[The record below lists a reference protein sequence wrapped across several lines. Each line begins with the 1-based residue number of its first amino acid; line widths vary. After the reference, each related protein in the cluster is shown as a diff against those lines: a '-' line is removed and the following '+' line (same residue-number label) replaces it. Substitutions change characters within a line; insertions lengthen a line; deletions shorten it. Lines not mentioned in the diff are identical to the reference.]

1 MVSDLRQAG
10 DFSQGDIFALERLP
24 VVCGIDGG
32 MPEIEYVDCPNGVM
46 LVNQTCDAIR
56 ADYLQ
61 VAPLVRLPESDASQ
75 SATGKRPRFVPV
87 HLDEGILFADLECM
101 GTVGRSC
108 LEGLGRVASRARSH
122 DGERQI
128 RDLVSRRF
136 GRFPFP
142 DDVVAWFKPLRDK
155 IAPKA
160 KRSGYQGTL
169 LREVTC
175 IRVEDEHNWENS
187 LVYTLSLSFLVS
199 PGTLPLVDDDEDFGC
214 VPSEVAE
221 RIEGTK
227 AAERPERIAELIVR
241 ATDYRLGAAA
251 VCELWQRLIDCWL
264 SQCDAAYGN
273 LGRPSRV
280 SGKGEVIPEDEY
292 TFDRYRR
299 SEQLDLDYLS
309 RSAGGESGD
318 A

>member
-1 MVSDLRQAG
+1 MSDLRQTSE
-10 DFSQGDIFALERLP
+10 FSQGDVFALERLP
-24 VVCGIDGG
+24 VVCGMDNGV
-32 MPEIEYVDCPNGVM
+32 PEVEYVDCPNGVM

-61 VAPLVRLPESDASQ
+61 VAPLVRLSESETSQ

-87 HLDEGILFADLECM
+87 RLGEGILFADLERM

-108 LEGLGRVASRARSH
+108 LEGLGRVASCARTH
-122 DGERQI
+122 DGERQV
-128 RDLVSRRF
+128 RDLISRRF

-142 DDVVAWFKPLRDK
+142 DDVVAWFRPLRDK

-169 LREVTC
+169 LQKVTC
-175 IRVEDEHNWENS
+175 IRVEDEHNWENR

-214 VPSEVAE
+214 IPSEVVE

-227 AAERPERIAELIVR
+227 VAERPERIAEFIVR
-241 ATDYRLGAAA
+241 SAEHRLSAAT
-251 VCELWQRLIDCWL
+251 VCELWQWLIDCWL

-273 LGRPSRV
+273 LGRSSRV
-280 SGKGEVIPEDEY
+280 SGRGRSSPRTSIPLTD
-292 TFDRYRR
+292 TADP
-299 SEQLDLDYLS
+299 SS
-309 RSAGGESGD
+309 STSTT
-318 A
+318 

>member
-1 MVSDLRQAG
+1 MPDPRQTSE
-10 DFSQGDIFALERLP
+10 FSQGDVFALRRLP
-24 VVCGIDGG
+24 VVGQVNDG
-32 MPEIEYVDCPNGVM
+32 MPEVEYVDCPNGVM
-46 LVNQTCDAIR
+46 LVNQTCDALR

-61 VAPLVRLPESDASQ
+61 VAPLVRLSEPDASQ

-87 HLDEGILFADLECM
+87 HLDGGTLFADLERM

-108 LEGLGRVASRARSH
+108 LEGLGSIATCSGSPG
-122 DGERQI
+122 GERQI

-142 DDVVAWFKPLRDK
+142 DDVVAWCKPLRDK

-160 KRSGYQGTL
+160 KRSGFQGAL

-175 IRVEDEHNWENS
+175 IRVEDEHNWENG

-199 PGTLPLVDDDEDFGC
+199 PGTLPLVDDDEEFGS
-214 VPSEVAE
+214 VPAEVTD
-221 RIEGTK
+221 RIERSK
-227 AAERPERIAELIVR
+227 AAERPERIAEFIVR
-241 ATDYRLGAAA
+241 AADYGLSAAS
-251 VCELWQRLIDCWL
+251 VCELWQWL
-264 SQCDAAYGN
+264 VDSWLRQCDVAYGN
-273 LGRPSRV
+273 LERSSRV

-309 RSAGGESGD
+309 RDSGGEG
-318 A
+318 

>member
-1 MVSDLRQAG
+1 MPDLRQTSE
-10 DFSQGDIFALERLP
+10 FSQGDVFALKRLP
-24 VVCGIDGG
+24 VVSGIDGG
-32 MPEIEYVDCPNGVM
+32 MPEVECVECPNGVM
-46 LVNQTCDAIR
+46 LVNQTCDAVR

-61 VAPLVRLPESDASQ
+61 VAPLVRLSEPDARQ

-87 HLDEGILFADLECM
+87 RLDGDILFADLERM

-108 LEGLGRVASRARSH
+108 LEGLGRVASCARTH
-122 DGERQI
+122 DDERQV

-160 KRSGYQGTL
+160 KRSGYQGAL
-169 LREVTC
+169 LRQVTC
-175 IRVEDEHNWENS
+175 IRVEDEHNWEDR

-199 PGTLPLVDDDEDFGC
+199 PGTLPLVDDEDCFGC
-214 VPSEVAE
+214 VLSEVVE
-221 RIEGTK
+221 LIEGTK
-227 AAERPERIAELIVR
+227 VAERPERIAELIMR
-241 ATDYRLGAAA
+241 AEEHRLSAAT
-251 VCELWQRLIDCWL
+251 VCELWQWLIDCWL

-280 SGKGEVIPEDEY
+280 SGKGEVISEDEY

-309 RSAGGESGD
+309 RSAAGESGD